1 MSNRTEARSAKAARM
16 HATGRLPLL
25 RLFSTP
31 LPTPTG
37 GGPGRPQ
44 GVVVGVITLK
54 TASTFVIWHA
64 DPDVPKSHL
73 KLDSNMWHLLYGGST
88 DPPPSPLFAQARLRR
103 DLFGSS

>member
-1 MSNRTEARSAKAARM
+1 MPPGDYRYCACSRLHSQPRQEGAR
-16 HATGRLPLL
+16 
-25 RLFSTP
+25 
-31 LPTPTG
+31 
-37 GGPGRPQ
+37 GRPQ